1 MLGRGGVIAGIVLV
15 FVVGAVIAGV
25 IWYVAWRS
33 AKARVQTLRRLA
45 SSHGWTFTGEVPV
58 YTRQRAGGPFGR
70 GHSRTARNVIAG
82 RHRELDVET
91 FDYAF
96 KTTETQD
103 QTTSTQM
110 NRFGIWSVGLPAKL
124 PFLEVGP
131 ESLLGSGNGFVSLDL
146 ENAEFRRSYR
156 VRCDDPKFATI
167 LLSPRLTEL
176 LVAYGEVCWRIDG
189 NILWSWDAEHPGPEE
204 LVDRLDLL
212 ADVVGMIP
220 VVVWA
225 EYGPSE
231 VE

>member
-1 MLGRGGVIAGIVLV
+1 MLGRGGAIAGIVLV
-15 FVVGAVIAGV
+15 FVVGAVIAGA
-25 IWYVAWRS
+25 IWYVAWRM
-33 AKARVQTLRRLA
+33 AKQRVQTLRKLA
-45 SSHGWTFTGEVPV
+45 ASHGWRFTAEVPV
-58 YTRQRAGGPFGR
+58 STRQLPGGPFGR
-70 GHSRTARNVIAG
+70 GHSRTVRNVIAG
-82 RHRELDVET
+82 KHRELDVET
-91 FDYAF
+91 FDYTF

-103 QTTSTQM
+103 ETTSTQT
-110 NRFGIWSVGLPAKL
+110 NRYGIWQVGLPAKL

-131 ESLLGSGNGFVSLDL
+131 EALLGGENGFVSLDL

-156 VRCDDPKFATI
+156 VRCDDLKFATI

-204 LVDRLDLL
+204 IVDRLDLL

-225 EYGPSE
+225 EYDSSD